1 VHRQIADR
9 GADRA
14 NPQLQVDLSCDDRY
28 VNLVEQDVDLA
39 IRMGRLGD
47 STLGSRYLGLNP
59 WIIVAT
65 PGYLKVHGIPKVPPD
80 LARHNSMVYSTVQ
93 GDARWQLTGAKGK
106 AVVVTVQGSL
116 RSNNLSTLLAATR
129 EGFGIAA
136 LPRYVAQ
143 NSVDSG
149 KLTTVLDDWSL
160 PQQEVHAV
168 VPSPQMVPA
177 KVKQLIDWLQGQ
189 FDQDWW
195 RERDVETQLG

>member
-1 VHRQIADR
+1 M
-9 GADRA
+9 
-14 NPQLQVDLSCDDRY
+14 
-28 VNLVEQDVDLA
+28 NLVEQGVDVA
-39 IRMGRLGD
+39 IRMGRLAD

-65 PGYLKVHGIPKVPPD
+65 PGYLKEHGTPKAPPE
-80 LARHNSMVYSTVQ
+80 LARHNSLVYSTVQ

-106 AVVVTVQGSL
+106 AVVVTAKGSL

-129 EGFGIAA
+129 DGFGIAA

-160 PQQEVHAV
+160 PQQEIHAIY
-168 VPSPQMVPA
+168 PSPQMVPA
-177 KVKQLIDWLQGQ
+177 KVRQLIDWLQGQ

-195 RERDVETQLG
+195 R